1 MFSIDSIDS
10 MINSSTN
17 TKLHRFN
24 YMERGL
30 GCIKMG
36 DLVRIHVNDLDNK
49 SIINMIENNKLF
61 LFCREYLEDDFN
73 VYCTKGTL
81 YPVMDF
87 TENSWLIQGDIYFVE
102 VEKTDPE
109 FVLVV
114 FEGGE
119 N

>member
-1 MFSIDSIDS
+1 
-10 MINSSTN
+10 
-17 TKLHRFN
+17 
-24 YMERGL
+24 MERGL